1 MMEERARLRAQGVTN
16 LPHVPDG
23 AVPSLEAARA
33 ALDKFQTD
41 RMATL
46 GSVSEPLARAQEQLA
61 ALEAS
66 LDKVNAQTPLYETE
80 AYKRALQA
88 RMGKY
93 SNGAMADPYADHGG
107 KLSVADACLTQSCL
121 AGFYVNIPAS
131 VSLFSKFG

>member
-1 MMEERARLRAQGVTN
+1 MEERARLRAQGVTN
-16 LPHVPDG
+16 LPHVPEG

-66 LDKVNAQTPLYETE
+66 LEKVNAQTPFYETE
-80 AYKRALQA
+80 VYKRALQT
-88 RMGKY
+88 RLNKY
-93 SNGAMADPYADHGG
+93 SDGAMADMYPDQGG
-107 KLSVADACLTQSCL
+107 QLTGALLMCACLTQVCL
-121 AGFYVNIPAS
+121 AGFHINMHAIV
-131 VSLFSKFG
+131 